1 MLTVVLYQ
9 EKRKYVFLRMFACH
23 CTLIPKRFTI
33 IDMQGLVKD
42 DEDKKAEQ
50 DPAFKEFLNRLNN

>member
-9 EKRKYVFLRMFACH
+9 KKRKYVFLRMFACH

-42 DEDKKAEQ
+42 DEDKTLK
-50 DPAFKEFLNRLNN
+50 